1 MTQKPAASDKTKATN
16 ATKKATP
23 KGPTQALK
31 KKLTQHDSNGLSS
44 EEHSAPISHTF
55 AEHQQEMNYGEASSE
70 AVTQVPT
77 TTSDVLKARAKQSL
91 AALQSKEQ
99 TNERQQGRQGS

>member
-1 MTQKPAASDKTKATN
+1 M
-16 ATKKATP
+16 
-23 KGPTQALK
+23 QALK
-31 KKLTQHDSNGLSS
+31 KKLTQQDANGPSS

-77 TTSDVLKARAKQSL
+77 TTSDVLKARAKYSL

-99 TNERQQGRQGS
+99 TNERQQGRQQGGIAS

>member
-1 MTQKPAASDKTKATN
+1 MS
-16 ATKKATP
+16 
-23 KGPTQALK
+23 
-31 KKLTQHDSNGLSS
+31 KKLKQKEATGLSS

-99 TNERQQGRQGS
+99 SSER